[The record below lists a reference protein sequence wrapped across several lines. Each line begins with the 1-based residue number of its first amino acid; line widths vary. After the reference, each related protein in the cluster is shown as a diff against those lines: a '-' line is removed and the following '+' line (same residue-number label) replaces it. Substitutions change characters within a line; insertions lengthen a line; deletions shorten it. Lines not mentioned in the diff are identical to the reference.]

1 MVELAYPCLARKFV
15 GLNMGKLAQPCL
27 APRGPVGA
35 KNAISAYSL
44 GCAASARTHKKLEK
58 SWGDVWAVRGLQGE
72 PRTSRT

>member
-35 KNAISAYSL
+35 ENAISAYSL
-44 GCAASARTHKKLEK
+44 SCAASARTHKKLEK
-58 SWGDVWAVRGLQGE
+58 SWGDYWTGCAK
-72 PRTSRT
+72 SRLFDSR